1 MNKELEAIKLLA
13 LETAD
18 DMFEK
23 LRFEKT
29 MNDLFIWFENFEW
42 DFTYI
47 IEFDTVGKL
56 VNIKN
61 KHAYIANG
69 DVCLSPEEH
78 LAIHQKMI
86 ELGWI

>member
-29 MNDLFIWFENFEW
+29 MNDLFIWFESFEW

-56 VNIKN
+56 VNIKDQ
-61 KHAYIANG
+61 NG